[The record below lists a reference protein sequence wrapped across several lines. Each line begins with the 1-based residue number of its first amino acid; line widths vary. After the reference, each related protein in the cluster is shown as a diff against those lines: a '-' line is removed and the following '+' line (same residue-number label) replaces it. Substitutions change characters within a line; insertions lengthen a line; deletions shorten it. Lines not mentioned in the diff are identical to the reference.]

1 MQALE
6 CAAQRRPQASTLPGW
21 PNEGLPD
28 WPLERYGLAARHLGQ
43 FNGRYLTGTP
53 LPQHP

>member
-1 MQALE
+1 
-6 CAAQRRPQASTLPGW
+6 
-21 PNEGLPD
+21 LPD